1 MSSDKIGKL
10 CKRASRSRSRSL
22 ERTLPIC
29 HRGPQYP
36 PGCTVLECRFEAD
49 RPIARIV
56 QVPADTAA
64 TARNSCLR
72 VKRSSDSFSRMKPR
86 RKDVKQRGSAD
97 VCSQKSDKFIL
108 LPASCTLKSH
118 DRIDDSIT
126 LTGKIKIPIKTVSS
140 AILKIDKSKKR
151 LDDSSSRILRS
162 LSKNILRA
170 SHYDDKSA
178 KQPLT
183 VIKYFTMPKDSL
195 ARDTRCPSKTSESGR
210 VNYRIHL
217 ESKLKKDSSC
227 KIIQPVTDSKRMISD
242 KKSRVCD
249 KRSSHRAL
257 SKLSVSRRKS
267 KPEVTRSP
275 PDCKVARPGR
285 ADLKIDILFFPETRD
300 PLSQITRK
308 NGLVD
313 PSEIPC
319 STKKLSGKYKRQICP
334 VSCCQP
340 VQPAIKDVCS
350 EFPRAKSLALD
361 AKSSST
367 EMSSEKIL
375 RAEVTRI
382 KSAKWD
388 RKSTCQKPAVP
399 FRRACSP
406 EKISED
412 ITRLREPSSRELFT
426 RYKGYIPIYQLERY
440 EACRSKRNGLQD
452 ECIPPLLR
460 SILQK
465 EKQQRTGKC
474 FKRNVDQ
481 LDLRGMSESV
491 NRNQPQILL
500 YVE

>member
-126 LTGKIKIPIKTVSS
+126 LT
-140 AILKIDKSKKR
+140 
-151 LDDSSSRILRS
+151 
-162 LSKNILRA
+162 
-170 SHYDDKSA
+170 
-178 KQPLT
+178 
-183 VIKYFTMPKDSL
+183 
-195 ARDTRCPSKTSESGR
+195 
-210 VNYRIHL
+210 
-217 ESKLKKDSSC
+217 
-227 KIIQPVTDSKRMISD
+227 
-242 KKSRVCD
+242 
-249 KRSSHRAL
+249 
-257 SKLSVSRRKS
+257 
-267 KPEVTRSP
+267 
-275 PDCKVARPGR
+275 
-285 ADLKIDILFFPETRD
+285 ETRD